1 MDKVRNVLEKLNIKK
16 LNEILNTGSKILK
29 ILYTLFIIMAV
40 YIGLLLIQKIEIL
53 PFIGTIF
60 KILSPFFIGF
70 FIAWLLNPLITR
82 LTENKKMSRP
92 FAITLVFIALF
103 LIFYIFIV
111 TIFPLFGEQIKDIV
125 SAIPSILTD
134 LKTWA
139 ENIFDKVSDLTLQD
153 LTFAKEKFFLSAEK
167 FGTNLQ
173 KNLPTMTVDIATKF
187 ISGLGTFLLSIVV
200 GFYLLFNF
208 HNVSIHF
215 TDILP
220 KKWRKDT
227 TYLLDSISVTL
238 RKFVGGTL
246 IISLIL
252 TIITYIGFTIIG
264 LKAPLLIAV
273 FCGITNLIPYIG
285 PYIGAAAAGLVG
297 FTQGPLIGTF
307 TLAFILTTQT
317 IEGNFLQPMVM
328 SKKMNLHPVTI
339 LLALLIFG
347 YYFGI
352 LGMIFATPVMAL
364 IKIIYIFLDNKFG
377 FFEYDDE
384 KSLKRNE

>member
-285 PYIGAAAAGLVG
+285 PYIGAAAAGLRAERG
-297 FTQGPLIGTF
+297 CR
-307 TLAFILTTQT
+307 
-317 IEGNFLQPMVM
+317 M
-328 SKKMNLHPVTI
+328 
-339 LLALLIFG
+339 
-347 YYFGI
+347 
-352 LGMIFATPVMAL
+352 
-364 IKIIYIFLDNKFG
+364 
-377 FFEYDDE
+377 
-384 KSLKRNE
+384 R